1 METVEFRVTSVYEC
15 SRKRVCF
22 SGVPLVNGSYKTK
35 TAKDIFV
42 VTICP
47 DILPM
52 EPVVGQHWRI
62 KGAFHT
68 KTVAHG
74 DFYLSE
80 HHLTEL
86 EKCEVTLPHDGEN
99 FIRFIAN
106 EKDFKGIGDVKAREL
121 WQTFKSKIF
130 SLLHQKDIESLTKVL
145 SEQSANCLIQGFQKY
160 TNLKYST
167 WFADRKIP
175 PRIQQKLF
183 KYHKENSVQS
193 ITENPYRL
201 ITFGMTFVE
210 ADKIAQESFAIRP
223 EDPRRLVGAV
233 EYLLKKHS
241 NHGGHTVASHKDIF
255 IPIIRLLSSK
265 DLASTALRTANS
277 NKSYFINR
285 NTGEYHHTPLLVMEK
300 VVAKRLVTL
309 GRKVTKESPETDRA
323 YFIASSELPYQLTEQ
338 QTEAVLVSLI
348 HHVSCITG
356 GAGTGKTTVLRTVLK
371 AYLHLGFNISAI
383 ALSGRAAMR
392 LHQSIGFRTSTIAAF
407 LRDDPIDSDGQNIV
421 VIDEASMLDLSTMY
435 KIIAHTSPN
444 VRFLFV
450 GDPNQLPPIGAGLI
464 LTDIVQSGVIPNT
477 ELDIVQRQ
485 EATTG
490 IPEYSRLI
498 NLGELPPE
506 LNTGNIYFHEV
517 ALSDVASRCVELY
530 NQNSDDSQVIAPTKR
545 LTSEIN
551 LLCQSTVNS
560 ESKVLEFEE
569 FGQKFQTDLLHN
581 DPVLFTKNNYEAG
594 VQNGS
599 MGKLISIEQQGQTY
613 GVVEL
618 DDTSEKITINKT
630 LLDSLEAGY
639 CITLHKAQG
648 SQFKRVVVALS
659 NTKMLDRAW
668 LYTAITRAENEL
680 HIVGSRKKFEQAISS
695 LSAHH
700 KRNTYLMKL
709 LDSKQSTSF

>member
-1 METVEFRVTSVYEC
+1 METVELRVTSVYEY

-42 VTICP
+42 VKTSP
-47 DILPM
+47 DILPI

-62 KGAFHT
+62 QGEYQT

-74 DFYLSE
+74 DFYLLE
-80 HHLTEL
+80 HHIIDP
-86 EKCEVTLPHDGEN
+86 EKCEVTLPHDGES
-99 FIRFIAN
+99 FIKFIAN
-106 EKDFKGIGDVKAREL
+106 ERDFKGIGDVKAREL
-121 WQTFKSKIF
+121 WQTFNRKIF
-130 SLLHQKDIESLTKVL
+130 SLLHQKDIESLTQVL
-145 SEQSANCLIQGFQKY
+145 TEQSASCLIQGFRKY
-160 TNLKYST
+160 ANLKYST

-201 ITFGMTFVE
+201 VTFGMSFE
-210 ADKIAQESFAIRP
+210 KADKIAQESFAIRP

-241 NHGGHTVASHKDIF
+241 NHGGHTVARHQDVL
-255 IPIIRLLSSK
+255 IPVAKLLK
-265 DLASTALRTANS
+265 CKQLASTALKTANT
-277 NKSYFINR
+277 NKSYFINKV
-285 NTGEYHHTPLLVMEK
+285 TGDYHHTPLLVMEK
-300 VVAKRLVTL
+300 VVAKRLIALMQKQVS
-309 GRKVTKESPETDRA
+309 ESSKIDIAFAQA
-323 YFIASSELPYQLTEQ
+323 YADIPYQLTEQ
-338 QTEAVLVSLI
+338 QTEAVLASLVNS
-348 HHVSCITG
+348 VSCITG

-371 AYLHLGFNISAI
+371 AYHCLGYNISAI

-407 LRDDPIDSDGQNIV
+407 LRDDPVDSDGQNIV
-421 VIDEASMLDLSTMY
+421 VIDEASMLDLPTMY
-435 KIIAHTSPN
+435 RIVAHTNSN

-464 LTDIVQSGVIPNT
+464 LADMVKSSVLPNT
-477 ELDIVQRQ
+477 ALDIVKRQ
-485 EATTG
+485 DSSSG
-490 IPEYSRLI
+490 IPEYARMV
-498 NLGELPPE
+498 NLGELPPA
-506 LNTGNIYFHEV
+506 LSTGNIHFHQV
-517 ALSDVASRCVELY
+517 ALGDVASSCVELY
-530 NQNSDDSQVIAPTKR
+530 SQNPDDSQVLAPTKK

-551 LLCQSTVNS
+551 LLCQSIVNS

-599 MGKLISIEQQGQTY
+599 MGKLISIGQQGQTF

-618 DDTSEKITINKT
+618 DDTYEEIIITKA

-648 SQFKRVVVALS
+648 SQFKRVIIALS
-659 NTKMLDRAW
+659 NSKMLDRAW
-668 LYTAITRAENEL
+668 LYTAITRAEDEL
-680 HIVGSRKKFEQAISS
+680 HIVGSKQDFKKIVLKLGARHSR
-695 LSAHH
+695 H
-700 KRNTYLMKL
+700 TYLSEL
-709 LDSKQSTSF
+709 LKMS